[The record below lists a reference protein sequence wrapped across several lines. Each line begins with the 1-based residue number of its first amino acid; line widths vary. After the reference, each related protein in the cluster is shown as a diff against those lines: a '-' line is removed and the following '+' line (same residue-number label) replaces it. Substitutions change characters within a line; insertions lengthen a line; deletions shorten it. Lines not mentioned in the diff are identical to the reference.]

1 MNFITDNKRN
11 HFSLRS
17 HIRNEIELFKLILTC
32 VDVEK
37 DLAPCWA
44 AALITCEIIFN
55 IGVIY
60 WR

>member
-1 MNFITDNKRN
+1 MNFVTDNNRN
-11 HFSLRS
+11 HFSFSS
-17 HIRNEIELFKLILTC
+17 HICSEFYFIEIVLTC

-44 AALITCEIIFN
+44 AALITCEIIL
-55 IGVIY
+55 ILGVIN